1 MQPLGHYKYI
11 QTSLIIP
18 LSASALRE
26 SVKRAREAGQ
36 ELSLPTY
43 IASGVDLYSFALEAI
58 LLSVLTYIGH
68 CSDLYRCVHPPA
80 ASDATSNAS
89 SQDSHEDCG
98 QVLALSKIIATFA
111 EQKDILLP
119 ARLKR
124 AYSSAG
130 LEHLPYKQGVIGSN
144 PIGPTPQKSASRE
157 VRPQSNIHLGPIAQ
171 LV

>member
-1 MQPLGHYKYI
+1 MQPLGHCKYI
-11 QTSLIIP
+11 QTSLIIL
-18 LSASALRE
+18 LSTSALRE

-43 IASGVDLYSFALEAI
+43 IASGVDLYSFTLEAI

-68 CSDLYRCVHPPA
+68 RSDLYRCVHPPA
-80 ASDATSNAS
+80 ASEATSNVS

-144 PIGPTPQKSASRE
+144 PIGPTPPGIGEEHVSKHST
-157 VRPQSNIHLGPIAQ
+157 
-171 LV
+171 

>member
-1 MQPLGHYKYI
+1 MGFAAIRSLQIYTNFFNYTPLCICFAGERQEGAGSRSRAQP
-11 QTSLIIP
+11 S
-18 LSASALRE
+18 
-26 SVKRAREAGQ
+26 
-36 ELSLPTY
+36 
-43 IASGVDLYSFALEAI
+43 DLYSFALEAI
-58 LLSVLTYIGH
+58 LLSVLTYIGRR
-68 CSDLYRCVHPPA
+68 SDLYRCVHPPA
-80 ASDATSNAS
+80 ASDDTSNAS